1 MFQNLKLNGYRG
13 FESYELDGLTRVNL
27 LVGKNNCGKTSI
39 LEAINLL
46 VSGGNPLVLEQSA
59 SRRGEVNLLDEV
71 DGPYRR
77 ESIPDI
83 SHLFFGH
90 AFGSGSQFRLSSDSP
105 IGSLSIDT
113 IDVDDIMEEQRSL
126 FEDEMGAAPVLGLRI
141 TTNTHDEFPVF
152 PIAED
157 GSLSYLRFP
166 RSRRWWI
173 NSKLE
178 TPTIQFL
185 TPDSLYPDSMRDMW
199 DKVLIEGRESDVID
213 AMRILE
219 KDLTS
224 INFLTGSSS
233 RRLSGRAGVL
243 VGFHGSGQRVPLGS
257 HGDGMRRLLALSL
270 SLIQTT
276 NGFLLIDEID
286 TGLHWTIMEEMWR
299 LIVNAAQQSKVQ
311 VFATTHSY
319 DCIQG
324 LASFVESF
332 PEFASEISIQKID
345 RTLEKAVSLDA
356 ERIRI
361 AVAQNIEIR

>member
-1 MFQNLKLNGYRG
+1 MFQTLKLNGYRG
-13 FESYELDGLTRVNL
+13 FESYALGNLTRVNL

-46 VSGGNPLVLEQSA
+46 VSGGNPFVLEQSA
-59 SRRGEVNLLDEV
+59 SRRGEVNLQDEV
-71 DGPYRR
+71 DGQFRR
-77 ESIPDI
+77 EIIPEI

-90 AFGSGSQFRLSSDSP
+90 SFGSGAQFSLASDSAS
-105 IGSLSIDT
+105 GSLSIDI
-113 IDVDDIMEEQRSL
+113 IDFDDIMDEQRSL
-126 FEDEMGAAPVLGLRI
+126 FEDEMGSSPVLGLRI
-141 TTNTHDEFPVF
+141 KTNTHDEYPVF

-157 GSLSYLRFP
+157 GSLSHP
-166 RSRRWWI
+166 RSSRYRRWWI
-173 NSKLE
+173 QNKLE
-178 TPTIQFL
+178 NPTIEFL
-185 TPDSLYPDSMRDMW
+185 TPDSLYADTMREIW

-224 INFLTGSSS
+224 IHFLTGSSS

-243 VGFHGSGQRVPLGS
+243 LGFNGSGKRVPLGS

-270 SLIQTT
+270 SLIQTKH
-276 NGFLLIDEID
+276 GFLLIDEID
-286 TGLHWTIMEEMWR
+286 TGLHWTIMEEMWH
-299 LIVNAAQQSKVQ
+299 LIVNVARQSNVQ

-324 LASFVESF
+324 LAALVESC
-332 PEFASEISIQKID
+332 PEFASEVSIQKID
-345 RTLEKAVSLDA
+345 RTLERAVSLDA

-361 AVAQNIEIR
+361 AVAQDIEIR